1 MTPTFRT
8 PWFVFVA
15 LAAALMV
22 PSGVA
27 AQSAP
32 AGPTP
37 VPRFTGPLPV
47 TATSYPYGAANTLLE
62 PMDLAAIGYVEEEY
76 LVSGTAN
83 VYDWARTGDLTVR
96 HARAPYTTRILVRRP
111 SDAARFSGHV
121 IVEIMHNP
129 FGQDFSLMWGWT
141 HQGLIERRDA
151 YVAISE
157 FPSGIAALKRF
168 DPVRYGRL
176 SFANPDPNEACG
188 PLPMNQGRPL
198 FNVNN
203 DNSMEE
209 GLRWDAISQV
219 GALLKSTVPNRPLAA
234 LTVERLLMTAQDNT
248 VITYITAIHRH
259 ARLASGQP
267 VYDGYVVKGYT
278 RPYRI
283 RRCAPAL
290 EAGDPRII
298 IRNVGVPVIHLQM
311 EGDFPNVLETRRDDS
326 DAPGDP
332 FRLYEIP
339 GTAHFDSAPYRRGFP
354 SVKDMSNGGYDSP
367 IRTLPPD
374 LLAHT
379 FVTPFPEPGVAKC
392 IPEVTTEQP
401 QLGWVMD
408 TAFAHLSDWVRRGV
422 APPTYPRL
430 EIEGLGTPQAKV
442 KLDHYGNGVG
452 GFRTP
457 YVDVPYA
464 TYHMHHDGT
473 APLCRQFGW
482 EERFDWTTMQAIHG
496 SYKNFASK
504 VEQSV
509 AKAVQEG
516 RLTASAG
523 EQVKQDM
530 LSVVPARPNRVGPG
544 LEAYRR

>member
-1 MTPTFRT
+1 MTHMVRT
-8 PWFVFVA
+8 QWFAPVA
-15 LAAALMV
+15 LAAMLLTPVTAR
-22 PSGVA
+22 
-27 AQSAP
+27 AQPAP
-32 AGPTP
+32 DAPTP
-37 VPRFTGPLPV
+37 VPRFTGPIPV
-47 TATSYPYGAANTLLE
+47 TPTSYPYGAADRLIE
-62 PMDLAAIGYVEEEY
+62 PMDLAAAGYVEEEFF
-76 LVSGTAN
+76 VSGNAN

-111 SDAARFSGHV
+111 SDPARFSGNV

-157 FPSGIAALKRF
+157 FPSGMAALKRF
-168 DPVRYGRL
+168 DPIRYGGL
-176 SFANPDPNEACG
+176 SFANPDPNETCG

-203 DNSMEE
+203 DKSMEE

-219 GALLKSTVPNRPLAA
+219 GALLKSTVPNRPLASLQVA
-234 LTVERLLMTAQDNT
+234 SLLMTAQDNT
-248 VITYITAIHRH
+248 IITYINAIHRH
-259 ARLASGQP
+259 ATLPGGRP
-267 VYDGYVVKGYT
+267 VYDGYLVKGYT

-290 EAGDPRII
+290 EAGDPRIVM
-298 IRNVGVPVIHLQM
+298 RNVGVPVIHLQM
-311 EGDFPNVLETRRDDS
+311 EGDFPNVLETRREDS

-354 SVKDMSNGGYDSP
+354 SVKDMANGGYDPP
-367 IRTLPPD
+367 IRTLAPD

-392 IPEVTTEQP
+392 VPEVTTEQP

-408 TAFAHLSDWVRRGV
+408 TAFAHLSDWVRKGQ

-430 EIEGLGTPQAKV
+430 EIEGLGTPQARV
-442 KLDHYGNGVG
+442 TLDQYGNGVG
-452 GFRTP
+452 GYRTP

-464 TYHMHHDGT
+464 TYHLHHDGN

-482 EERFDWTTMQAIHG
+482 EERFDWSKMQALYG
-496 SYKNFASK
+496 GYAGFAAK
-504 VEQSV
+504 VEQAV
-509 AKAVQEG
+509 AAAVKDR
-516 RLTASAG
+516 RLTPSAG
-523 EQVKQDM
+523 EKVRKDM
-530 LSVVPARPNRVGPG
+530 LGVVPARPGVKGPG